1 MPENSSTLDERWRAL
16 GSPWRPGMR
25 SGCGWLCLGS
35 AGMGWYW
42 WSPLPPTMR
51 RTEASAIGNRLP
63 LWTDHGTLG
72 ALLGLVRERYGDPHL
87 VVLPVFEG
95 RRLSC
100 WACVYSKAPPG
111 FPANGDTEAEALIA
125 ALEAHDAND

>member
-1 MPENSSTLDERWRAL
+1 MPEKSSTLNERWRAL

-25 SGCGWLCLGS
+25 DSDGSFILNVDASGLYTSEQEWDGENCFWRH
-35 AGMGWYW
+35 
-42 WSPLPPTMR
+42 PF
-51 RTEASAIGNRLP
+51 TECAP
-63 LWTDHGTLG
+63 DWTDPATLG

-111 FPANGDTEAEALIA
+111 FPANGDTEAEALA
-125 ALEAHDAND
+125 